1 MTLTDALA
9 NANKIRDSFDA
20 KVKEMA
26 RNATLRAVEKATE
39 KTPPTM
45 DDLKGTNTRT
55 GQLKEH
61 WATDS
66 QIEPT
71 KSAGSY
77 VTVLANNMEYAS
89 YVNDG
94 HRMDKHYVPG
104 LMVNPFNGM
113 LERVPPDAG
122 GIVVGTKTTYVEGL
136 FMTDAAKEE
145 YQRVLKEESKRFFE
159 EVHHGL

>member
-1 MTLTDALA
+1 M
-9 NANKIRDSFDA
+9 
-20 KVKEMA
+20 
-26 RNATLRAVEKATE
+26 
-39 KTPPTM
+39 
-45 DDLKGTNTRT
+45 
-55 GQLKEH
+55 
-61 WATDS
+61 
-66 QIEPT
+66 
-71 KSAGSY
+71 
-77 VTVLANNMEYAS
+77 TVLANNMEYAS